1 ALVHPI
7 RVSSDG
13 SLLFVANAP
22 DNRLEVYSLADPA
35 NPLLLRVITR
45 GLEPCSVAPRTND
58 EVWVVNSLSDSVS
71 IVSISAGRVVATL
84 AVKDERADVIF
95 AGPPQRA
102 FVSAMASDA
111 VVVFDPVTRAQV
123 ATIAIAGK
131 DPSALA

>member
-1 ALVHPI
+1 MPSRGLPFLLAALLPWASLGQGSFRNHETALVHPI

-22 DNRLEVYSLADPA
+22 DNRLEVYSLADAA
-35 NPLLLRVITR
+35 NPLLLRVIPV

-84 AVKDERADVIF
+84 AVK
-95 AGPPQRA
+95 
-102 FVSAMASDA
+102 
-111 VVVFDPVTRAQV
+111 
-123 ATIAIAGK
+123 
-131 DPSALA
+131 